1 MKTKILN
8 SDAAGIQKAAVQIQN
23 GNLVAFPTETVY
35 GLGANARN
43 DRAVASIYEAKRRPN
58 FNPLIV
64 HFENLNNIKEQVVW
78 NKWAEKLAAM
88 FWPGAITL
96 VLSRSKN
103 CTLSQLVSAG
113 LDTVAVR
120 IPSNIIARTLI
131 KKSACPVAAP
141 SANSAGK
148 ISPTTAAH
156 VKKSLDTKIPFIIN
170 GGSCAIGV
178 ESTVINLSDNE
189 PRLLRSGGI
198 TLDQIVKVIGPIS
211 SDDVG
216 KETILSPGML
226 KRHYAPDVPIR
237 LNATTFSETENV
249 IGFGPNAP
257 NALFNL
263 SSTSNL
269 VEAAANLFGLMH
281 KLNRPN
287 ANPIAVMPI
296 PDIGIGIAINDRL
309 RRAATSE

>member
-1 MKTKILN
+1 M
-8 SDAAGIQKAAVQIQN
+8 
-23 GNLVAFPTETVY
+23 
-35 GLGANARN
+35 
-43 DRAVASIYEAKRRPN
+43 
-58 FNPLIV
+58 
-64 HFENLNNIKEQVVW
+64 
-78 NKWAEKLAAM
+78 
-88 FWPGAITL
+88 
-96 VLSRSKN
+96 
-103 CTLSQLVSAG
+103 
-113 LDTVAVR
+113 
-120 IPSNIIARTLI
+120 
-131 KKSACPVAAP
+131 
-141 SANSAGK
+141 
-148 ISPTTAAH
+148 
-156 VKKSLDTKIPFIIN
+156 DTKIPFIIN

-178 ESTVINLSDNE
+178 ESTVINLSDDE

-198 TLDQIVKVIGPIS
+198 TMDQIVKVIGPIS

-296 PDIGIGIAINDRL
+296 PEIGIGVAINDRL